1 MSKKSLLSIFL
12 FALVLLAGA
21 GIAAAGTQDFT
32 LVNATGVDI
41 AELYIAPSASE
52 DWEED
57 VLGTDILKDGASVDI
72 TFSPKLKAE
81 EWDLMVVDG
90 EGDEITWTGL
100 ALNEINKITLHF
112 ESGKPTA
119 TLE

>member
-1 MSKKSLLSIFL
+1 MPKKFAAITV

-21 GIAAAGTQDFT
+21 RIAAAGTQDFT
-32 LVNATGVDI
+32 LVNQTGVDI

-57 VLGTDILKDGASVDI
+57 VLGTDILEDGASVEI
-72 TFSPKLKAE
+72 TFSPKLKAKS
-81 EWDLMVVDG
+81 WDLMVVDG

-100 ALNEINKITLHF
+100 ELNEITTITLHF
-112 ESGKPTA
+112 ENGKPTA

>member
-1 MSKKSLLSIFL
+1 MSKKSLLSLSL

-21 GIAAAGTQDFT
+21 TLAAAGTQDFT
-32 LVNATGVDI
+32 LVNETGVDI

-72 TFSPKLKAE
+72 SFSPKLKAKT
-81 EWDLMVVDG
+81 WDLMVVDG
-90 EGDEITWTGL
+90 DGDEITWTEL
-100 ALNEINKITLHF
+100 ALNEISTITLHF
-112 ESGKPTA
+112 ENGKPTA

>member
-1 MSKKSLLSIFL
+1 MSKRYAAILV

-32 LVNATGVDI
+32 LVNKTGVDI

-57 VLGTDILKDGASVDI
+57 VLGTDILKDGASVEI
-72 TFSPKLKAE
+72 TFSPKLKAKT
-81 EWDLMVVDG
+81 WDLMVVDG
-90 EGDEITWTGL
+90 EGDEITWTAL
-100 ALNEINKITLHF
+100 ELNEITTITLHF
-112 ESGKPTA
+112 ENGKPTA

>member
-1 MSKKSLLSIFL
+1 MSKKL
-12 FALVLLAGA
+12 FATAVFALMLLAGA

-32 LVNATGVDI
+32 LVNDTGVDI

-57 VLGTDILKDGASVDI
+57 VLGTDILKDGASVHV

-81 EWDLMVVDG
+81 AWDLMVVDA

-100 ALNEINKITLHF
+100 ELNQISKITLHF
-112 ESGKPTA
+112 ENGTPTA